1 MDAPSV
7 QCVTTPD
14 GMSIAYA
21 IAGEGMPVIHMP
33 FHHSHVA
40 LRWERLLWF
49 RGLAEQF
56 KVLYYDS
63 RGQGLS
69 TLGLTEDPSLH
80 DYLCDLETI
89 IAASG
94 FEKFAL
100 VAYGGFGH
108 IALRYAVEHPE
119 RVSAL
124 ALICSCESFASWT
137 RSAFLDMAE
146 ENWDLFLELQ
156 NRKLPPEVVPRA
168 IAVQKQMSNQS
179 DYVRMIRCFIDSD
192 VSDIV
197 SKVTVP
203 TLFIHSLDQHWLP
216 PAEGA
221 KIASKIEGARIVFTD
236 GDVEP
241 ADEKAVP
248 EIIGFL
254 KGIGGQSIGPA
265 PSSSPS
271 IGNSQLSPRQREVLR
286 LISEGKRTREIAELL
301 VLSERTVE
309 RHIADAYTK
318 IGARNRAEATAFVL
332 SYLSPVA
339 G

>member
-1 MDAPSV
+1 MDTPPV
-7 QCVTTPD
+7 QFETTPD
-14 GMSIAYA
+14 GTSLAYA

-40 LRWERLLWF
+40 LRWERLLWV
-49 RGLAEQF
+49 RGLAEHF
-56 KVLYYDS
+56 NVLYYDS

-69 TLGLTEDPSLH
+69 TLGLAEDPTLD
-80 DYLCDLETI
+80 DYRCDLETMVR
-89 IAASG
+89 ASG
-94 FEKFAL
+94 FERFAL

-108 IALRYAVEHPE
+108 IAMRYAVENPE

-156 NRKLPPEVVPRA
+156 NRKLPPDVVPRA

-179 DYVRMIRCFIDSD
+179 DYVRMIRCFIGSD

-197 SKVTVP
+197 SKVTAP

-221 KIASKIEGARIVFTD
+221 KIAAKIMGARIVFTD

-248 EIIGFL
+248 EIVSFL
-254 KGIGGQSIGPA
+254 KGIEGGPIGPR
-265 PSSSPS
+265 PSGVITS
-271 IGNSQLSPRQREVLR
+271 GGQLSPRQIEVLR
-286 LISEGKRTREIAELL
+286 LIAEGKRTREIAEAL

-332 SYLSPVA
+332 SNSSLVVD
-339 G
+339 